1 MDFFTRFRLAGYPGS
16 PLDSYQSNHQLLGW
30 VLPPLVICAV
40 EAHTITPFFCLIED
54 YDKQTALAVP
64 RYVAAIRHD
73 FGVRLEE
80 LPSGA
85 RESGPEDVEHDE
97 EGEFHQPVVL
107 SSVIVSAG
115 STETI
120 SRCRT
125 SPRFGDAGRNF
136 YTCGGVQQE
145 MKTRWS
151 LNLCVGVGLILAPLA
166 WFVAQIWRAETGN
179 LVPLSTTID
188 LRQGH
193 VRTAPFRIHIDSAY
207 EIFASAAV
215 KDGGPRSIALEW
227 SVSRSGHEL
236 VRRRRKDVYGGGNWV
251 GRFTASPGVYVL
263 NLEVAGDASHF
274 LAGDSQ
280 LEVYEAGDIRSAKND
295 RVIQAF
301 MVLLLLCP
309 IATTVIV
316 LEVRAQRRARER
328 LLAKANSLTQPGP
341 HIRDLPQG
349 APSVASLVPEELA
362 APPDRK
368 AGLILLTA
376 TIAIFTFVYLGT
388 RHGTS
393 DGEAPEFLM
402 AGLCWLGVSTVG
414 AGIFLLTKGSARRLW
429 PAPAVVVPGDAS
441 APRHAHLP
449 WKRKPAKGRL
459 IAGLTPFPL
468 VMQIFLMVPLFALM
482 LDHAN
487 KLTPIGLTVHLLR
500 PGLAAA
506 MSPGIQPLLVQVA
519 AGPQRHGVRVDSKL
533 VVWDDLPTLLRT
545 ELMRRPPEWPVYVE
559 GDPAM
564 DWQYVVQV
572 IDVIEGVGG
581 RVVLLTTR
589 PGSEPA
595 ERR

>member
-1 MDFFTRFRLAGYPGS
+1 ME
-16 PLDSYQSNHQLLGW
+16 
-30 VLPPLVICAV
+30 I
-40 EAHTITPFFCLIED
+40 
-54 YDKQTALAVP
+54 
-64 RYVAAIRHD
+64 
-73 FGVRLEE
+73 
-80 LPSGA
+80 
-85 RESGPEDVEHDE
+85 
-97 EGEFHQPVVL
+97 
-107 SSVIVSAG
+107 
-115 STETI
+115 I

-151 LNLCVGVGLILAPLA
+151 LNLCVGVGSILAPLA
-166 WFVAQIWRAETGN
+166 WFGAQIWRAETGD

-207 EIFASAAV
+207 EIHALVPV

-227 SVSRSGHEL
+227 SLSRGGHEL
-236 VRRRRKDVYGGGNWV
+236 VRRRKDVYGGGTWV

-263 NLEVAGDASHF
+263 NLEVAGDDSHF
-274 LAGDSQ
+274 LAGDSE
-280 LEVYEAGDIRSAKND
+280 LEVYEAGDIRSANND

-301 MVLLLLCP
+301 MILLILCP

-328 LLAKANSLTQPGP
+328 LLAMANSLTQPGP

-349 APSVASLVPEELA
+349 APSLASLVPEELA
-362 APPDRK
+362 PPPDRM
-368 AGLILLTA
+368 AGLLLIAA
-376 TIAIFTFVYLGT
+376 TIAVFTYVYLGT
-388 RHGTS
+388 RHATP
-393 DGEAPEFLM
+393 DWEAPESLTAAF
-402 AGLCWLGVSTVG
+402 CWLGVSAVG
-414 AGIFLLTKGSARRLW
+414 AGIFLLTKGPARRLW
-429 PAPAVVVPGDAS
+429 PTPAVVVPGEAS

-449 WKRKPAKGRL
+449 WKRKPAKGKL

-468 VMQIFLMVPLFALM
+468 VMQIFLMVPLFAFM

-487 KLTPIGLTVHLLR
+487 KRAPIGLTVHLLR

-506 MSPGIQPLLVQVA
+506 ISPGIQPLLVQVA
-519 AGPQRHGVRVDSKL
+519 AWPQRHGVRVGSKL
-533 VVWDDLPTLLRT
+533 VAWDDLPALLRT
-545 ELMRRPPEWPVYVE
+545 EVMRRPPEWPVYVE

-589 PGSEPA
+589 PAIEPA
-595 ERR
+595 GRR